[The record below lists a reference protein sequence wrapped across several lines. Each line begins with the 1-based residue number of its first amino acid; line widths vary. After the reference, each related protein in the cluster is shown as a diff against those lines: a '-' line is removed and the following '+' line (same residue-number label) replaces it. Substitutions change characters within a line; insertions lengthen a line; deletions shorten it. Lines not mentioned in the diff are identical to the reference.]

1 MFVSFIIPHYNLPI
15 KELHRC
21 LDSIVAQGITPDD
34 YEIILVDD
42 GSKEPPIWSKK
53 AAALPNKK
61 LIIAEHAGPG
71 AARNIG
77 LNEAKGEYVQFIDAD
92 DALAPD
98 SLPGCLEAIRSH
110 KADILQHNYMICP
123 PGFTPQNRAAKR
135 SKTKIYESG
144 AEFMLRNNLNG
155 SPCAYLFKREIA
167 EKHHIRFTEKV
178 LHEDED
184 FNTKI
189 HYHGGKLIQ
198 TNRTVY
204 HYHIRPGSITSS
216 TDPLHELRRISDL
229 FALLERVVKFRF
241 DEQER
246 CTPLQR
252 KALNR
257 KITMLTV
264 DTLLNLYYN
273 NYSAEEIE
281 ELCETRLTS
290 LGLYP
295 LPWATYST
303 KYIIFRL
310 LANSTTGIKI
320 LRAMLPSQKPQKR

>member
-1 MFVSFIIPHYNLPI
+1 MFVSFIIPHYNLPT

-21 LDSIVAQGITPDD
+21 LDSIVAQGITPAD
-34 YEIILVDD
+34 YGIILVDD

-61 LIIAEHAGPG
+61 FIIAEHAGPG

-98 SLPGCLEAIRSH
+98 SLPHCLEAIRNH

-123 PGFTPQNRAAKR
+123 LGFTPQDKTAKR

-204 HYHIRPGSITSS
+204 RYHIRPGSITSS